1 MMSEYL
7 RKGFLL
13 GLGAA
18 VSGKEKFEQKV
29 KELVEKNELTQEQ
42 AKTVLDNFIEKG
54 SSKKDE
60 WDEKSREKKKVL
72 ARESG
77 LATTD
82 EIDELRARINVLEEK
97 LGVSLEAEAKEETV
111 PEEQD

>member
-1 MMSEYL
+1 MSEYL

-54 SSKKDE
+54 SSKKGE
-60 WDEKSREKKKVL
+60 WDERSKEKKKVL
-72 ARESG
+72 AKESG
-77 LATTD
+77 LATAD
-82 EIDELRARINVLEEK
+82 EMDELRARVLVLEEK
-97 LGVSLEAEAKEETV
+97 LGVSSKDEGIEEEIV
-111 PEEQD
+111 ED

>member
-1 MMSEYL
+1 MSEYL

-42 AKTVLDNFIEKG
+42 ARTVLDNFIEKG

-60 WDEKSREKKKVL
+60 WDEKSKEKKKDL
-72 ARESG
+72 ARETG

-82 EIDELRARINVLEEK
+82 EIDELRARVNVLEEK
-97 LGVSLEAEAKEETV
+97 LGVTLEEAEEEV
-111 PEEQD
+111 VEEEQD

>member
-1 MMSEYL
+1 MSDYL

-42 AKTVLDNFIEKG
+42 ARTVLDNFMEKG
-54 SSKKDE
+54 STKKDE
-60 WDEKSREKKKVL
+60 WDERSREKKKDL
-72 ARESG
+72 ARETG

-82 EIDELRARINVLEEK
+82 DIDELRARIIVLEDK
-97 LGVSLEAEAKEETV
+97 LGVSLEEEADTE
-111 PEEQD
+111 EEQN

>member
-1 MMSEYL
+1 MSDYL

-42 AKTVLDNFIEKG
+42 ARTVLDNFIEKG
-54 SSKKDE
+54 STKKDE
-60 WDEKSREKKKVL
+60 WDERSREKKKDL
-72 ARESG
+72 ARETG

-82 EIDELRARINVLEEK
+82 DIDELRARIIVLEDK
-97 LGVSLEAEAKEETV
+97 LGVSLEEEADTE
-111 PEEQD
+111 EEQN

>member
-1 MMSEYL
+1 MMSDYL

-42 AKTVLDNFIEKG
+42 ARTVLDNFIEKG
-54 SSKKDE
+54 STKKDE
-60 WDEKSREKKKVL
+60 WDERSREKKKDL
-72 ARESG
+72 ARETG

-82 EIDELRARINVLEEK
+82 DIDELRARIIVLEDK
-97 LGVSLEAEAKEETV
+97 LGVSLEEEADTE
-111 PEEQD
+111 EEQN

>member
-18 VSGKEKFEQKV
+18 VSGKEKFEKKV

-54 SSKKDE
+54 STKKDE
-60 WDEKSREKKKVL
+60 WDEKSKEKKKVL

-77 LATTD
+77 IATTE
-82 EIDELRARINVLEEK
+82 EIDELQARVRVLEEK
-97 LGVSLEAEAKEETV
+97 LGVSSKDEETEKEV
-111 PEEQD
+111 VEED

>member
-54 SSKKDE
+54 SSKKM
-60 WDEKSREKKKVL
+60 SGTKKAK
-72 ARESG
+72 RRRKPWQESPG
-77 LATTD
+77 LQQ
-82 EIDELRARINVLEEK
+82 LMK
-97 LGVSLEAEAKEETV
+97 LMNCV
-111 PEEQD
+111 PELMY

>member
-1 MMSEYL
+1 MMSDYL

-42 AKTVLDNFIEKG
+42 ARTVLDNFIEKG
-54 SSKKDE
+54 STKKDE
-60 WDEKSREKKKVL
+60 WDERSKEKKKDL
-72 ARESG
+72 ARETG
-77 LATTD
+77 MATTD
-82 EIDELRARINVLEEK
+82 DIDELRARIIVLEDK
-97 LGVSLEAEAKEETV
+97 LGVSLEEEADTE
-111 PEEQD
+111 EEQN

>member
-1 MMSEYL
+1 MMSDYL

-42 AKTVLDNFIEKG
+42 ARTVLDNFMEKG

-60 WDEKSREKKKVL
+60 WDEKSREKKRDL
-72 ARESG
+72 ARETG
-77 LATTD
+77 IATTE
-82 EIDELRARINVLEEK
+82 EIDELRARVNVLEEK
-97 LGVSLEAEAKEETV
+97 LGVSSQEDETEASEEKE
-111 PEEQD
+111 

>member
-54 SSKKDE
+54 SSKKGE
-60 WDEKSREKKKVL
+60 WDERSKEKKKVL
-72 ARESG
+72 AKESG
-77 LATTD
+77 LATAD
-82 EIDELRARINVLEEK
+82 EMDELRARVLVLEEK
-97 LGVSLEAEAKEETV
+97 LGVSSKDEGIEEEIV
-111 PEEQD
+111 ED

>member
-1 MMSEYL
+1 MSDYL

-42 AKTVLDNFIEKG
+42 ARTVLDNFIEKG
-54 SSKKDE
+54 STKKDE
-60 WDEKSREKKKVL
+60 WDERSKEKKKDL
-72 ARESG
+72 ARETG

-82 EIDELRARINVLEEK
+82 DIDELRARIIVLEDK
-97 LGVSLEAEAKEETV
+97 LGVSLEEEADTE
-111 PEEQD
+111 EEQN

>member
-1 MMSEYL
+1 MSEYL

-60 WDEKSREKKKVL
+60 WDEKSRERKKDW

-82 EIDELRARINVLEEK
+82 DIDELRARITVLEEK
-97 LGVSLEAEAKEETV
+97 LGVSLEAEAEEETA
-111 PEEQD
+111 EENQD

>member
-1 MMSEYL
+1 MMSDYL

-42 AKTVLDNFIEKG
+42 ARTVLDNFIEKG
-54 SSKKDE
+54 STKKDE
-60 WDEKSREKKKVL
+60 WDERSKEKKKDL
-72 ARESG
+72 ARETG

-82 EIDELRARINVLEEK
+82 DIDELRARIIVLEDK
-97 LGVSLEAEAKEETV
+97 LGVSLEEEADTE
-111 PEEQD
+111 EEQN

>member
-1 MMSEYL
+1 MSDYL

-42 AKTVLDNFIEKG
+42 ARTVLDNFMEKG

-60 WDEKSREKKKVL
+60 WDEKSREKKKDL
-72 ARESG
+72 ARETG
-77 LATTD
+77 IATTE
-82 EIDELRARINVLEEK
+82 EIDELQARVSVLEEK
-97 LGVSLEAEAKEETV
+97 LGVSSEENEAEVSAEKE
-111 PEEQD
+111 

>member
-1 MMSEYL
+1 MSDYL

-42 AKTVLDNFIEKG
+42 ARTVLDNFMEKG

-60 WDEKSREKKKVL
+60 WDEKSREKKRDL
-72 ARESG
+72 ARETG
-77 LATTD
+77 IATTE
-82 EIDELRARINVLEEK
+82 EIDELRARVNVLEEK
-97 LGVSLEAEAKEETV
+97 LGVSSQEDETEASEEKE
-111 PEEQD
+111 